1 MRKAPLI
8 AVLFVAIVAGG
19 VARGEPPR
27 PADTYQPLALYSQVV
42 SIIHDHYVDALPW
55 TKLVEDG
62 TRGMVQG
69 LDADSALLDPQQSRE
84 LPATTAP
91 ADGDVGIV
99 LGRRNGGLAVT
110 AIRDGTP
117 ARAAGLRSG
126 DALLQIE
133 GVSTQGMLPL
143 DAADRLRGRPGTAV
157 ALSVARAGWAE
168 PKPLTLTR
176 ATPPSDRV
184 SARVLGDGILYV
196 RVPALA
202 TATARELGRLLD
214 GPTAQRATGLVLDLR
229 DTPGGQVPAAVA
241 VAGMFLD
248 PGCVVARVESRSP
261 GQPHQLRAPSAAER
275 HDQPM
280 AVVVNHGTESAGE
293 VLAGALQ
300 DWGRAAIVGSATFG
314 DASAQSVIPLPGGW
328 ALSLTTARYLTPK
341 GRAISA
347 KGIVPDVP
355 IAAPPPGDLTP
366 VAASA
371 TPESMDPAEE
381 LAFDV
386 VKAAQILG
394 HAPPPATGP
403 EQAGTAARWCG
414 SPAA

>member
-1 MRKAPLI
+1 MRKAPLV

-19 VARGEPPR
+19 VAGSEPPR
-27 PADTYQPLALYSQVV
+27 PADTYKPLALYSQAV
-42 SIIHDHYVDALPW
+42 SIIHDHYVDPLPW

-69 LDADSALLDPQQSRE
+69 LDADSALLDPQQARDV
-84 LPATTAP
+84 PATTAP
-91 ADGDVGIV
+91 AAADVGIV
-99 LGRRNGGLAVT
+99 LGRRNGGLAVL
-110 AIRDGTP
+110 AVRDGTP

-126 DALLQIE
+126 DVLLKIE
-133 GVSTQGMLPL
+133 GVSTQGMLAL
-143 DAADRLRGRPGTAV
+143 DAADRLRGRAGTAV
-157 ALSVARAGWAE
+157 ALSVARTGWAE

-176 ATPPSDRV
+176 AKPPSDRV
-184 SARVLGDGILYV
+184 SERALGEGVLYV
-196 RVPALA
+196 RVPALG
-202 TATARELGRLLD
+202 TATARELGQLLD
-214 GPTAQRATGLVLDLR
+214 VPAAERAAGLVLDLR
-229 DTPGGQVPAAVA
+229 NTPGGQVPAAVA

-261 GQPHQLRAPSAAER
+261 GQPHELLAPSAAGR

-280 AVVVNHGTESAGE
+280 AVLVDHGTESAGE

-341 GRAISA
+341 GRAISG

-355 IAAPPPGDLTP
+355 AAAPPGDLNP

-371 TPESMDPAEE
+371 KPESTDPAVE

-386 VKAAQILG
+386 VKAARILG
-394 HAPPPATGP
+394 HAPGS
-403 EQAGTAARWCG
+403 EQAGAAVRWCG